1 MENSWYVAVD
11 TQLWVIAPFILPY
24 FAKHPRKAVAALGVV
39 SLTSTVYT
47 YFVTVFTKE
56 KWSVS
61 E

>member
-11 TQLWVIAPFILPY
+11 TQLWLLAPFILPY
-24 FAKHPRKAVAALGVV
+24 LAKHPRKTVAALVAV
-39 SLTSTVYT
+39 SLTSMVYT
-47 YFVTVFTKE
+47 YFVTVLTNE